1 MRSIAVKI
9 FNLPVTLERSA
20 VSSKSLP
27 RQKPENESTA
37 QFVGGAGKVAGATLI
52 GVLMLGSSVIA
63 GSLVGLAI
71 SFQNLPDVRILR
83 NYSPSETSHIYD
95 VKGKHLTSLH
105 GEANR
110 EVVPLDEVSPHL
122 KRAVMAI
129 EDGYFYAHKGVNP
142 TSVGR
147 ALRANFNKGEVS
159 EGGSTLTMQL
169 VKNLFLT
176 PEQAVT
182 RKIAEAVLALRVEQV
197 FKKNEILELYLNQI
211 YWGHNNYGAETA
223 SRSYFGKSVRDLN
236 LAESAMMAGIIQA
249 PEDLT
254 PFYNMKLATT
264 RQHVVLQ
271 RMRDLQW
278 ITPEEEK
285 QARAYKIKLGK
296 ITSFQGSEIPYVT
309 EAIVKELTKR
319 FGRDAILKGG
329 LRIQSSIDT
338 KMQRVAEDT
347 VNRSYRTG
355 ADQMA
360 LVAVDPRTHYVKAMV
375 GGLDYKKSQY
385 NRATQALRQPGSA
398 FKPFVYYA
406 AFASGKYGP
415 DSTIVDSP
423 VGYPDGDEMY
433 YPQNYDR
440 SFAGAMSMRR
450 ALEQSRNIPAVK
462 LGQEVGLNKVIEICR
477 SLGIKSP
484 IEPVISLPL
493 GAVDV
498 TPLEMATAYATL
510 ANNGWHSDPTLIV
523 QATDSKGGMVLDNRP
538 KLRLVLDPW
547 AAAATN
553 EIMQGVVNNG
563 TATSAQIGRPVA
575 GKTGTTSSEKDI
587 WFVGSVPQLSAA
599 VWVGNDDNTPLG
611 SGATG
616 GTVVAP
622 IWRDFMSQAVRDL
635 PVESFRPSS
644 DFQKP

>member
-1 MRSIAVKI
+1 M
-9 FNLPVTLERSA
+9 
-20 VSSKSLP
+20 SSNTLP
-27 RQKPENESTA
+27 RKTNENESTA
-37 QFVGGAGKVAGATLI
+37 QFVGGASKVAGATLV
-52 GVLMLGSSVIA
+52 GVLMLSSSLVA
-63 GSLVGLAI
+63 GALVGLAI

-83 NYSPSETSHIYD
+83 NYTPSETTHIYD
-95 VKGKHLTSLH
+95 VKGKPLTSLH

-110 EVVPLDEVSPHL
+110 EVVPLDEISPHL
-122 KRAVMAI
+122 KRSVMAI
-129 EDGYFYAHKGVNP
+129 EDSYFYDHKGVNV
-142 TSVGR
+142 TSAGR
-147 ALRANFNKGEVS
+147 ALRANFNRGETS

-169 VKNLFLT
+169 VKNLFLS
-176 PEQAVT
+176 PERAFT
-182 RKIAEAVLALRVEQV
+182 RKLAEAVLALRVEQV

-223 SRSYFGKSVRDLN
+223 SQSYFGKSVRDLN

-249 PEDLT
+249 PEDLS
-254 PFYNMKLATT
+254 PFRDMKSATE

-271 RMRDLQW
+271 RMRDLKW

-309 EAIVKELTKR
+309 EAIVKEVEKK
-319 FGRDAILKGG
+319 FGRDALLKGG

-338 KMQRVAEDT
+338 KLQRIAEET
-347 VNRSYRTG
+347 VRRSYRSG

-375 GGLDYKKSQY
+375 GGIDYKKSQY

-415 DSTIVDSP
+415 DSTIMDSP

-440 SFAGAMSMRR
+440 SFAGAMSLRR
-450 ALEQSRNIPAVK
+450 ALEMSRNVPAVR

-484 IEPVISLPL
+484 IEPVTSLPL

-510 ANNGWHSDPTLIV
+510 ANNGWHSDPTLIIQV
-523 QATDSKGGMVLDNRP
+523 TDSKGGMVLDNRP

-547 AAAATN
+547 SAAATN
-553 EIMQGVVNNG
+553 ELMQGVVNRG
-563 TATSAQIGRPVA
+563 TATAAQLGRPVA

-587 WFVGSVPQLSAA
+587 WFVGSVPQLSTA

-616 GTVVAP
+616 GMVVAP

-635 PVESFRPSS
+635 PVENFRPPS

>member
-1 MRSIAVKI
+1 MSS
-9 FNLPVTLERSA
+9 NTLS
-20 VSSKSLP
+20 
-27 RQKPENESTA
+27 QNNNENESTA

-52 GVLMLGSSVIA
+52 GVLMLSSSLVA
-63 GSLVGLAI
+63 GGLVGLAI

-83 NYSPSETSHIYD
+83 NYTPSETTYIYD

-110 EVVPLDEVSPHL
+110 EVVPLDEISPHL
-122 KRAVMAI
+122 KRSVMAI
-129 EDGYFYAHKGVNP
+129 EDSYFYAHKGVNV
-142 TSVGR
+142 TSAGR
-147 ALRANFNKGEVS
+147 ALKANFSRGETS

-169 VKNLFLT
+169 VKNLFLS
-176 PEQAVT
+176 PERAFT
-182 RKIAEAVLALRVEQV
+182 RKLAEAVLALRVEQV

-223 SRSYFGKSVRDLN
+223 SQSYFGKSVRDLN

-249 PEDLT
+249 PEDLS
-254 PFYNMKLATT
+254 PFRNMKAATA

-271 RMRDLQW
+271 RMKDLKW
-278 ITPEEEK
+278 ITAKEEK
-285 QARAYKIKLGK
+285 QARDYKIKLGK
-296 ITSFQGSEIPYVT
+296 ITSFQGSEMPYVT
-309 EAIVKELTKR
+309 EAIVKEVEKK
-319 FGRDAILKGG
+319 FGRDTVLKGG

-338 KMQRVAEDT
+338 KLQRIAEET
-347 VNRSYRTG
+347 VRQSYRAG

-375 GGLDYKKSQY
+375 GGIDYKKSQY

-415 DSTIVDSP
+415 DSTIMDSP
-423 VGYPDGDEMY
+423 VGYPDGDDMY

-440 SFAGAMSMRR
+440 SFGGAMSLRR
-450 ALEQSRNIPAVK
+450 ALEMSRNVPAVK
-462 LGQEVGLNKVIEICR
+462 LGQEVGLNKVIEVCR

-510 ANNGWHSDPTLIV
+510 ANSGWHSDPTLIV
-523 QATDSKGGMVLDNRP
+523 QVTDSKGGMVLDNRP

-553 EIMQGVVNNG
+553 ELMQGVVNRG
-563 TATSAQIGRPVA
+563 TGSAAQLGRPTA
-575 GKTGTTSSEKDI
+575 GKTGTTSAEKDI
-587 WFVGSVPQLSAA
+587 WFVGSVPQLSTA

-616 GTVVAP
+616 GMVAAP
-622 IWRDFMSQAVRDL
+622 IWRNFMSQAVRDL

>member
-1 MRSIAVKI
+1 
-9 FNLPVTLERSA
+9 
-20 VSSKSLP
+20 VSSNTLSHNNN
-27 RQKPENESTA
+27 ENESTA
-37 QFVGGAGKVAGATLI
+37 QFVGGASKVAGATLI
-52 GVLMLGSSVIA
+52 GVLMLSSSLVA
-63 GSLVGLAI
+63 GGLVGLAI

-83 NYSPSETSHIYD
+83 NYTPSETTYIYD
-95 VKGKHLTSLH
+95 MKGKHLASLH

-110 EVVPLDEVSPHL
+110 EVVPLDEISPHL

-129 EDGYFYAHKGVNP
+129 EDSFFYSHKGVNV
-142 TSVGR
+142 TSAGR
-147 ALRANFNKGEVS
+147 ALKANFSRGETS

-176 PEQAVT
+176 PERAFT
-182 RKIAEAVLALRVEQV
+182 RKLAEAVLALRVEQV

-223 SRSYFGKSVRDLN
+223 SQSYFGKSVRDLN

-249 PEDLT
+249 PEDLS
-254 PFYNMKLATT
+254 PFRNMKAATA

-271 RMRDLQW
+271 RMRELKW
-278 ITPEEEK
+278 ITEKEEK
-285 QARAYKIKLGK
+285 QARDYKIKLGK
-296 ITSFQGSEIPYVT
+296 ITSFQSSEMPYVT
-309 EAIVKELTKR
+309 ESIVKEVEKK
-319 FGRDAILKGG
+319 FGRDTVLKGG

-338 KMQRVAEDT
+338 KLQRVAEET
-347 VNRSYRTG
+347 VRQSYRAG

-375 GGLDYKKSQY
+375 GGIDYKKSQY
-385 NRATQALRQPGSA
+385 NRATQAHRQPGSA
-398 FKPFVYYA
+398 FKPFVYYTA
-406 AFASGKYGP
+406 LASGKYVP
-415 DSTIVDSP
+415 DSTIMDSP

-440 SFAGAMSMRR
+440 SFGGAMSLRR
-450 ALEQSRNIPAVK
+450 ALEMSRNVPAVK
-462 LGQEVGLNKVIEICR
+462 LGQAVGLNKVIEVCR

-523 QATDSKGGMVLDNRP
+523 QVTDSKGGMVLDNRP

-553 EIMQGVVNNG
+553 ELMQGVVNRG
-563 TATSAQIGRPVA
+563 TGSAAQLGRPTA

-587 WFVGSVPQLSAA
+587 WFVGSVPQLATA
-599 VWVGNDDNTPLG
+599 VWIGNDDNTTLG

-616 GTVVAP
+616 GGVAAP
-622 IWRDFMSQAVRDL
+622 IWRNFMSQAVRDL
-635 PVESFRPSS
+635 PVESFRPPS

>member
-1 MRSIAVKI
+1 MSS
-9 FNLPVTLERSA
+9 NTLSH
-20 VSSKSLP
+20 KNN
-27 RQKPENESTA
+27 ENESTA

-52 GVLMLGSSVIA
+52 GVLMLSSSLVA
-63 GSLVGLAI
+63 GGLVGLAI

-83 NYSPSETSHIYD
+83 NYTPSETTYIYD

-110 EVVPLDEVSPHL
+110 EVVPLDEISPHL

-129 EDGYFYAHKGVNP
+129 EDSYFYSHKGVNV
-142 TSVGR
+142 TSAGR
-147 ALRANFNKGEVS
+147 ALKANFSRGETS

-169 VKNLFLT
+169 VKNLFLS
-176 PEQAVT
+176 PERAFT
-182 RKIAEAVLALRVEQV
+182 RKLAEAVLALRVEQV

-223 SRSYFGKSVRDLN
+223 SQSYFGKSVRDLN

-249 PEDLT
+249 PEDLS
-254 PFYNMKLATT
+254 PFRDMKAATV

-271 RMRDLQW
+271 RMRELQW
-278 ITPEEEK
+278 ITEKEEK
-285 QARAYKIKLGK
+285 QARDYKIKLGK
-296 ITSFQGSEIPYVT
+296 ITSFQGSEMPYVT
-309 EAIVKELTKR
+309 EAIVKEVEKK
-319 FGRDAILKGG
+319 FGRDTVLKGG

-338 KMQRVAEDT
+338 KLQRIAEET
-347 VNRSYRTG
+347 VRQSYRAG

-375 GGLDYKKSQY
+375 GGIDYKKSQY
-385 NRATQALRQPGSA
+385 NRSTQARRQPGSA
-398 FKPFVYYA
+398 FKPFVYYS
-406 AFASGKYGP
+406 AFASGKYVP
-415 DSTIVDSP
+415 DSTIMDSP

-440 SFAGAMSMRR
+440 SFGGAMTLRR
-450 ALEQSRNIPAVK
+450 ALEMSRNVPAVK
-462 LGQEVGLNKVIEICR
+462 LGQEVGLNKVIEVCR

-498 TPLEMATAYATL
+498 TPLEMVTAYATL

-523 QATDSKGGMVLDNRP
+523 QVTDSKGGLVLDNRP

-547 AAAATN
+547 SAAATN
-553 EIMQGVVNNG
+553 ELMQGVVNRG
-563 TATSAQIGRPVA
+563 TASAAQLGRPVA

-587 WFVGSVPQLSAA
+587 WFVGSVPQLSTA
-599 VWVGNDDNTPLG
+599 VWIGNDDNTPLG

-616 GTVVAP
+616 GMVAAP
-622 IWRDFMSQAVRDL
+622 IWRNFMSQAVRDL
-635 PVESFRPSS
+635 PVESFRPPS

>member
-1 MRSIAVKI
+1 M
-9 FNLPVTLERSA
+9 
-20 VSSKSLP
+20 SSNTLP
-27 RQKPENESTA
+27 RKNNENESTA
-37 QFVGGAGKVAGATLI
+37 QFVGGASKVAGATLI
-52 GVLMLGSSVIA
+52 GVLMLSSSLVA
-63 GSLVGLAI
+63 GALVGLAI

-83 NYSPSETSHIYD
+83 NYTPSETTHIYD
-95 VKGKHLTSLH
+95 VNGKHLTSLH

-110 EVVPLDEVSPHL
+110 EVVPLDEISPHL
-122 KRAVMAI
+122 KRSVMAI
-129 EDGYFYAHKGVNP
+129 EDSYFYAHKGVNA
-142 TSVGR
+142 TSAGR
-147 ALRANFNKGEVS
+147 ALKANFNRGETS

-169 VKNLFLT
+169 VKNLFLS
-176 PEQAVT
+176 PERAFT
-182 RKIAEAVLALRVEQV
+182 RKLAEAVLALRVEQV

-223 SRSYFGKSVRDLN
+223 SQSYFGKSVRDLN

-249 PEDLT
+249 PEDLS
-254 PFYNMKLATT
+254 PFRDIKSATT

-271 RMRDLQW
+271 RMRDLKW

-285 QARAYKIKLGK
+285 QARDYKIKLGK

-309 EAIVKELTKR
+309 EAIVKEVEKK
-319 FGRDAILKGG
+319 FGRDALLKGG

-338 KMQRVAEDT
+338 KLQRIAEET
-347 VNRSYRTG
+347 VRQSYRSG

-375 GGLDYKKSQY
+375 GGIDYKKSQY

-415 DSTIVDSP
+415 DSTIMDSP

-440 SFAGAMSMRR
+440 SFTGAISLRR
-450 ALEQSRNIPAVK
+450 ALEMSRNVPAVK

-523 QATDSKGGMVLDNRP
+523 QVTDSKGGMVLDNRP

-547 AAAATN
+547 SAAATN
-553 EIMQGVVNNG
+553 ELMQGVVNRG
-563 TATSAQIGRPVA
+563 TATAAQLGRPVA

-587 WFVGSVPQLSAA
+587 WFVGSVPQLSTA

-616 GTVVAP
+616 GMVAAP
-622 IWRDFMSQAVRDL
+622 IWRNFMSQAVRDL
-635 PVESFRPSS
+635 PVESFRPPS

>member
-1 MRSIAVKI
+1 M
-9 FNLPVTLERSA
+9 
-20 VSSKSLP
+20 SSKTFP
-27 RQKPENESTA
+27 RPNPKNESTA

-52 GVLMLGSSVIA
+52 GVLMLGSSVVA
-63 GSLVGLAI
+63 GGLVGLAI

-129 EDGYFYAHKGVNP
+129 EDSYFYAHKGVNV
-142 TSVGR
+142 TSTGR
-147 ALRANFNKGEVS
+147 ALRANFNKGETS

-176 PEQAVT
+176 PERAVT
-182 RKIAEAVLALRVEQV
+182 RKLAEAVLALRVEQV

-236 LAESAMMAGIIQA
+236 LAESAMMAGVIQA
-249 PEDLT
+249 PEDLS
-254 PFYNMKLATT
+254 PFYNMNAATT

-271 RMRDLQW
+271 RMRELQW
-278 ITPEEEK
+278 ITPEEEQ
-285 QARAYKIKLGK
+285 QARDYKIKLGK

-309 EAIVKELTKR
+309 EAIVKELTKK
-319 FGRDAILKGG
+319 FGRDALLKGG

-338 KMQRVAEDT
+338 KMQRIAEDT

-406 AFASGKYGP
+406 AFASGKYTP
-415 DSTIVDSP
+415 DSTIVDEP
-423 VGYPDGDEMY
+423 MHYPDGDEMY

-440 SFAGAMSMRR
+440 SFAGAMTMRR
-450 ALEQSRNIPAVK
+450 ALEMSRNVPAVK

-523 QATDSKGGMVLDNRP
+523 QATDSKGAMVLDNRP

-553 EIMQGVVNNG
+553 ELMQGVVNRG

-587 WFVGSVPQLSAA
+587 WFVGSVPQLSTA
-599 VWVGNDDNTPLG
+599 VWVGNDDNTTLG

-635 PVESFRPSS
+635 PVENFRPPS

>member
-1 MRSIAVKI
+1 MSS
-9 FNLPVTLERSA
+9 NTLSHNNN
-20 VSSKSLP
+20 
-27 RQKPENESTA
+27 ENESTA

-52 GVLMLGSSVIA
+52 GVLMLSSSLVA
-63 GSLVGLAI
+63 GGLVGLAI

-83 NYSPSETSHIYD
+83 NYTPSETTYIYD

-110 EVVPLDEVSPHL
+110 EVVPLDEISPHL

-129 EDGYFYAHKGVNP
+129 EDSFFYSHKGVNV
-142 TSVGR
+142 TSAGR
-147 ALRANFNKGEVS
+147 ALKANFSRGETS

-169 VKNLFLT
+169 VKNLFLS
-176 PEQAVT
+176 PERAFT
-182 RKIAEAVLALRVEQV
+182 RKLAEAVLALRVEQV

-223 SRSYFGKSVRDLN
+223 SQSYFGKSVRDLN

-249 PEDLT
+249 PEDLS
-254 PFYNMKLATT
+254 PFRNMKGATA

-271 RMRDLQW
+271 RMRDLKW
-278 ITPEEEK
+278 ITPDEEK
-285 QARAYKIKLGK
+285 QARNYKIKLGK
-296 ITSFQGSEIPYVT
+296 ITSFQGSEMPYVT
-309 EAIVKELTKR
+309 EAIVKEVEKK
-319 FGRDAILKGG
+319 FGRDTVLKGG

-338 KMQRVAEDT
+338 KLQRVAEET
-347 VNRSYRTG
+347 VRQSYRAG

-375 GGLDYKKSQY
+375 GGIDYKKSQY

-415 DSTIVDSP
+415 DSTIMDSP

-440 SFAGAMSMRR
+440 SFGGAMSLRR
-450 ALEQSRNIPAVK
+450 ALEMSRNVPAVK

-523 QATDSKGGMVLDNRP
+523 QVTDSKGGMVLDNRP

-553 EIMQGVVNNG
+553 ELMQGVVNRGTG
-563 TATSAQIGRPVA
+563 TAAQLGRPTA
-575 GKTGTTSSEKDI
+575 GKTGTTSAEKDI
-587 WFVGSVPQLSAA
+587 WFVGSVPQLSTA

-616 GTVVAP
+616 GMVAAP
-622 IWRDFMSQAVRDL
+622 IWRNFMSQAVRDL

>member
-1 MRSIAVKI
+1 M
-9 FNLPVTLERSA
+9 
-20 VSSKSLP
+20 SSKTFPKHKS
-27 RQKPENESTA
+27 EDESTV
-37 QFVGGAGKVAGATLI
+37 QFLGGVTKVAGGTL
-52 GVLMLGSSVIA
+52 LGLILLTSSVVA
-63 GSLVGLAI
+63 GGLVGLAI
-71 SFQNLPDVRILR
+71 SFRNLPDVRVLR
-83 NYSPSETSHIYD
+83 NYAPSETTHIYD

-110 EVVPLDEVSPHL
+110 EVVPLDEISPHL
-122 KRAVMAI
+122 KRSVLAI
-129 EDGYFYAHKGVNP
+129 EDSYFSSHVGVNAN
-142 TSVGR
+142 SIGR
-147 ALRANFNKGEVS
+147 AAKANFAKGETV

-176 PEQAVT
+176 QQRAVT

-197 FKKNEILELYLNQI
+197 FKKNEIFEMYLNQI

-223 SRSYFGKSVRDLN
+223 SQSYFGKSVRELN
-236 LAESAMMAGIIQA
+236 LAESAMMAGVIQA
-249 PEDLT
+249 PEDLS
-254 PFYNMKLATT
+254 PFFNLPGAIR
-264 RQHVVLQ
+264 RQHIVLQ
-271 RMRDLQW
+271 RMKELQW
-278 ITPEEEK
+278 ITEAEEK

-296 ITSFQGSEIPYVT
+296 ISSFQGSEIPYVT
-309 EAIVKELTKR
+309 EAIVQELTKKL
-319 FGRDAILKGG
+319 GREAIFKGG

-338 KMQRVAEDT
+338 RLQRLAEDT
-347 VNRSYRTG
+347 VRRSYRSG

-360 LVAVDPRTHYVKAMV
+360 LVSVDPRTHYIKAMV
-375 GGLDYKKSQY
+375 GGVDYKKSQY

-406 AFASGKYGP
+406 AFASGKYAP
-415 DSTIVDSP
+415 DTTIMDSP
-423 VGYPDGDEMY
+423 VGYPDGYDMY

-440 SFAGAMSMRR
+440 SFGGGMTLRR
-450 ALEQSRNIPAVK
+450 ALEMSRNVPAVK

-498 TPLEMATAYATL
+498 TPLEMATAYATIG
-510 ANNGWHSDPTLIV
+510 NNGWHADPTLIV
-523 QATDSKGGMVLDNRP
+523 QATDSKGGMVIDNRP

-553 EIMQGVVNNG
+553 ELMQGVVTRG
-563 TATSAQIGRPVA
+563 TATSAQLGRPVA

-587 WFVGSVPQLSAA
+587 WFVGMVPQLATA
-599 VWVGNDDNTPLG
+599 VWAGNDDNTTLG

-616 GTVVAP
+616 GVVMAP

-635 PVESFRPSS
+635 PVESFRPPS
-644 DFQKP
+644 DFPKP

>member
-1 MRSIAVKI
+1 MSS
-9 FNLPVTLERSA
+9 NTLSHNNN
-20 VSSKSLP
+20 
-27 RQKPENESTA
+27 ENESTA
-37 QFVGGAGKVAGATLI
+37 QFVGGVGKVAGATLI
-52 GVLMLGSSVIA
+52 GVLMLSSSLVA
-63 GSLVGLAI
+63 GGLVGLAI

-83 NYSPSETSHIYD
+83 NYTPSETTYIYD
-95 VKGKHLTSLH
+95 VKGKHLASLH

-110 EVVPLDEVSPHL
+110 EVVPLDEISPHL

-129 EDGYFYAHKGVNP
+129 EDSFFYSHKGVNV
-142 TSVGR
+142 TSAGR
-147 ALRANFNKGEVS
+147 ALKANFSRGETS

-176 PEQAVT
+176 PERAFT
-182 RKIAEAVLALRVEQV
+182 RKLAEAVLALRVEQV

-223 SRSYFGKSVRDLN
+223 SQSYFGKSVRDLN

-249 PEDLT
+249 PEDLS
-254 PFYNMKLATT
+254 PFRNMKAATA

-271 RMRDLQW
+271 RMRELKW
-278 ITPEEEK
+278 ITEKEEK
-285 QARAYKIKLGK
+285 QARDYKIKLGK
-296 ITSFQGSEIPYVT
+296 ITSFQSSEMPYVT
-309 EAIVKELTKR
+309 EAIVKEVEKK
-319 FGRDAILKGG
+319 FGRDTVLKGG

-338 KMQRVAEDT
+338 KLQRVAEET
-347 VNRSYRTG
+347 VRQSYRAG

-375 GGLDYKKSQY
+375 GGIDYKKSEY
-385 NRATQALRQPGSA
+385 NRATQAHRQPGSA
-398 FKPFVYYA
+398 FKPFVYYTA
-406 AFASGKYGP
+406 LASGKYVP
-415 DSTIVDSP
+415 DSTIMDSP

-440 SFAGAMSMRR
+440 SFGGAMSLRR
-450 ALEQSRNIPAVK
+450 ALEMSRNVPAVK
-462 LGQEVGLNKVIEICR
+462 LGQAVGLNKVIEVCR

-523 QATDSKGGMVLDNRP
+523 QVTDSKGGMVLDNRP

-553 EIMQGVVNNG
+553 ELMQGVVNHG
-563 TATSAQIGRPVA
+563 TGVPAQLGRPTA

-587 WFVGSVPQLSAA
+587 WFVGSVPQLATA
-599 VWVGNDDNTPLG
+599 VWIGNDDNTTLG

-616 GTVVAP
+616 GGVAAP
-622 IWRDFMSQAVRDL
+622 IWRNFMSQAVRDL
-635 PVESFRPSS
+635 PVESFRPPS

>member
-1 MRSIAVKI
+1 
-9 FNLPVTLERSA
+9 
-20 VSSKSLP
+20 VSSNTLSHNNN
-27 RQKPENESTA
+27 ENESTA
-37 QFVGGAGKVAGATLI
+37 QFVGGASKVAGATLI
-52 GVLMLGSSVIA
+52 GVLMLSSSLVA
-63 GSLVGLAI
+63 GGLVGLAI

-83 NYSPSETSHIYD
+83 NYTPSETTYIYD
-95 VKGKHLTSLH
+95 MKGKHLASLH

-110 EVVPLDEVSPHL
+110 EVVPLDEISPHL

-129 EDGYFYAHKGVNP
+129 EDSFFYSHKGVNL
-142 TSVGR
+142 TSAGR
-147 ALRANFNKGEVS
+147 ALKANFSRGETS

-176 PEQAVT
+176 PERAFT
-182 RKIAEAVLALRVEQV
+182 RKLAEAVLALRVEQV

-223 SRSYFGKSVRDLN
+223 SQSYFGKSVRDLN

-249 PEDLT
+249 PEDLS
-254 PFYNMKLATT
+254 PFRNMKAATA

-271 RMRDLQW
+271 RMRELKW
-278 ITPEEEK
+278 ITEKEEK
-285 QARAYKIKLGK
+285 QARDYKIKLGK
-296 ITSFQGSEIPYVT
+296 ITSFQSSEMPYVT
-309 EAIVKELTKR
+309 ESIVKEVEKK
-319 FGRDAILKGG
+319 FGRDTVLKGG

-338 KMQRVAEDT
+338 KLQRVAEET
-347 VNRSYRTG
+347 VRQSYRAG

-375 GGLDYKKSQY
+375 GGIDYKKSQY
-385 NRATQALRQPGSA
+385 NRATQAHRQPGSA
-398 FKPFVYYA
+398 FKPFVYYTA
-406 AFASGKYGP
+406 LASGKYVP
-415 DSTIVDSP
+415 DSTIMDSP

-440 SFAGAMSMRR
+440 SFGGAMSLRR
-450 ALEQSRNIPAVK
+450 ALEMSRNVPAVK
-462 LGQEVGLNKVIEICR
+462 LGQAVGLNKVIEVCR

-523 QATDSKGGMVLDNRP
+523 QVTDSKGGMVLDNRP

-553 EIMQGVVNNG
+553 ELMQGVVNRG
-563 TATSAQIGRPVA
+563 TGSAAQLGRPTA

-587 WFVGSVPQLSAA
+587 WFVGSVPQLATA
-599 VWVGNDDNTPLG
+599 VWIGNDDNTTLG

-616 GTVVAP
+616 GGVAAP
-622 IWRDFMSQAVRDL
+622 IWRNFMSQAVRDL
-635 PVESFRPSS
+635 PVESFRPPS

>member
-1 MRSIAVKI
+1 
-9 FNLPVTLERSA
+9 
-20 VSSKSLP
+20 VSSNTPP
-27 RQKPENESTA
+27 RPQSIPRRSESESTA

-52 GVLMLGSSVIA
+52 GVLMLSSSLVA
-63 GSLVGLAI
+63 GALVGLAL

-83 NYSPSETSHIYD
+83 NYSPSETSHIFD

-110 EVVPLDEVSPHL
+110 EVVPLDEISPHL
-122 KRAVMAI
+122 KRSVMAI
-129 EDGYFYAHKGVNP
+129 EDSYFYSHKGVNI
-142 TSVGR
+142 TSTGR
-147 ALRANFNKGEVS
+147 ALKANFNRGETT
-159 EGGSTLTMQL
+159 EGGSTVTMQL
-169 VKNLFLT
+169 VKNLFLS
-176 PEQAVT
+176 PERAVT

-197 FKKNEILELYLNQI
+197 FQKNEILELYLNQI

-223 SRSYFGKSVRDLN
+223 SQSYFGKSVRDLN
-236 LAESAMMAGIIQA
+236 LAESAMMAGVIQA
-249 PEDLT
+249 PEELS
-254 PFYNMKLATT
+254 PFYNIKAATE

-271 RMRDLQW
+271 RMVDLKW
-278 ITPEEEK
+278 ISPQEQQK
-285 QARAYKIKLGK
+285 AKDYKIKLGK

-309 EAIVKELTKR
+309 EAIVKEVTKK
-319 FGRDAILKGG
+319 FGRDALLKGG

-338 KMQRVAEDT
+338 KMQRIAEDT

-375 GGLDYKKSQY
+375 GGIDYKKSQY
-385 NRATQALRQPGSA
+385 NRATQAIRQPGSA
-398 FKPFVYYA
+398 FKPIVYYA

-415 DSTIVDSP
+415 DSTVMDSP
-423 VGYPDGDEMY
+423 VGYQDGDEMY

-440 SFAGAMSMRR
+440 SFAGAMSMRQ
-450 ALEQSRNIPAVK
+450 ALSTSRNIPAVR
-462 LGQEVGLNKVIEICR
+462 LGQEVGLNKVIEVCR

-484 IEPVISLPL
+484 MIPVISLPL

-510 ANNGWHSDPTLIV
+510 ANNGWHADPTLII
-523 QATDSKGGMVLDNRP
+523 QATDSKGAMVLDNRP

-547 AAAATN
+547 SAAATN
-553 EIMQGVVNNG
+553 DIMQSVVNNG
-563 TATSAQIGRPVA
+563 TGKSAHLGRPTA

-587 WFVGSVPQLSAA
+587 WFVGSVPQLATA
-599 VWVGNDDNTPLG
+599 VWVGNDDNTTLG
-611 SGATG
+611 AGATG

-635 PVESFRPSS
+635 PVENFRPPS

>member
-1 MRSIAVKI
+1 M
-9 FNLPVTLERSA
+9 
-20 VSSKSLP
+20 SSNTLP
-27 RQKPENESTA
+27 RKNNENESTA
-37 QFVGGAGKVAGATLI
+37 QFVGGASKVAGATLI
-52 GVLMLGSSVIA
+52 GVLMLSSSLVA
-63 GSLVGLAI
+63 GALVGLAI

-83 NYSPSETSHIYD
+83 NYTPSETTHIYD
-95 VKGKHLTSLH
+95 VNGKHLTSLH

-110 EVVPLDEVSPHL
+110 EVVPLDEISPHL
-122 KRAVMAI
+122 KRSVMAI
-129 EDGYFYAHKGVNP
+129 EDSYFYAHKGVNA
-142 TSVGR
+142 TSAGR
-147 ALRANFNKGEVS
+147 ALKANFNRGETS

-169 VKNLFLT
+169 VKNLFLS
-176 PEQAVT
+176 PERAFT
-182 RKIAEAVLALRVEQV
+182 RKLAEAVLALRVEQV

-223 SRSYFGKSVRDLN
+223 SQSYFGKSVRDLN

-249 PEDLT
+249 PEDLS
-254 PFYNMKLATT
+254 PFRDIKSATT

-271 RMRDLQW
+271 RMRDLKW

-285 QARAYKIKLGK
+285 QARDYKIKLGK

-309 EAIVKELTKR
+309 EAIVKEVEKK
-319 FGRDAILKGG
+319 FGRDALLKGG

-338 KMQRVAEDT
+338 KLQRIAEET
-347 VNRSYRTG
+347 VRQSYRSG

-375 GGLDYKKSQY
+375 GGIDYKKSQY

-415 DSTIVDSP
+415 DSTIMDSP

-440 SFAGAMSMRR
+440 SFAGAISLRR
-450 ALEQSRNIPAVK
+450 ALEMSRNVPAVK

-523 QATDSKGGMVLDNRP
+523 QVTDSKGGMVLDNRP

-547 AAAATN
+547 SAAATN
-553 EIMQGVVNNG
+553 ELMQGVVNRG
-563 TATSAQIGRPVA
+563 TATAAQLGRPVA

-587 WFVGSVPQLSAA
+587 WFVGSVPQLSTA

-616 GTVVAP
+616 GMVVAP

-635 PVESFRPSS
+635 PVESFRPPS

>member
-1 MRSIAVKI
+1 M
-9 FNLPVTLERSA
+9 
-20 VSSKSLP
+20 SSNTLP
-27 RQKPENESTA
+27 REKKESTA
-37 QFVGGAGKVAGATLI
+37 QFVGGASKVAGATLI
-52 GVLMLGSSVIA
+52 GVLMLSSSLVA
-63 GSLVGLAI
+63 GALVGLAI

-83 NYSPSETSHIYD
+83 SYTPSETTYIYD

-110 EVVPLDEVSPHL
+110 EVVPLDEISPHL
-122 KRAVMAI
+122 KRSVMAI
-129 EDGYFYAHKGVNP
+129 EDSYFYDHQGVNV
-142 TSVGR
+142 TSAGR
-147 ALRANFNKGEVS
+147 ALKANFSRGQTS

-169 VKNLFLT
+169 VKNLFLS
-176 PEQAVT
+176 PERAFT
-182 RKIAEAVLALRVEQV
+182 RKLAEAVLALRVEQV

-223 SRSYFGKSVRDLN
+223 SQSYFGKSVRDLN

-249 PEDLT
+249 PEDLS
-254 PFYNMKLATT
+254 PFRDMKSATT

-271 RMRDLQW
+271 RMLDLKW

-285 QARAYKIKLGK
+285 QARDYKIKLGK
-296 ITSFQGSEIPYVT
+296 ITSFQGSEMPYVT
-309 EAIVKELTKR
+309 EAIVKEVEKK
-319 FGRDAILKGG
+319 FGRDTVLKGG

-338 KMQRVAEDT
+338 KLQRIAEET
-347 VNRSYRTG
+347 VRQSYRSG

-375 GGLDYKKSQY
+375 GGIDYKKSQY

-415 DSTIVDSP
+415 DSTIMDSP
-423 VGYPDGDEMY
+423 VGYPDGYEMY

-440 SFAGAMSMRR
+440 SFGGAMSLRR
-450 ALEQSRNIPAVK
+450 ALEMSRNVPAVK

-523 QATDSKGGMVLDNRP
+523 QITDSKGGMVLDNRP

-553 EIMQGVVNNG
+553 ELMQGVVNRG
-563 TATSAQIGRPVA
+563 TGVAAQLGRPTA

-587 WFVGSVPQLSAA
+587 WFVGSVPQLATA
-599 VWVGNDDNTPLG
+599 VWIGNDDNTTLG

-616 GTVVAP
+616 GGVAAP
-622 IWRDFMSQAVRDL
+622 IWRNFMSQAVRDL
-635 PVESFRPSS
+635 PVESFRPPS

>member
-1 MRSIAVKI
+1 MSS
-9 FNLPVTLERSA
+9 NTLP
-20 VSSKSLP
+20 SKNN
-27 RQKPENESTA
+27 ENESTA
-37 QFVGGAGKVAGATLI
+37 QFVGGASKVAGATLI
-52 GVLMLGSSVIA
+52 GVLMLSSSLVA
-63 GSLVGLAI
+63 GALVGLAI

-83 NYSPSETSHIYD
+83 NYTPSETTHIYD

-110 EVVPLDEVSPHL
+110 EVVPLDEISPHL
-122 KRAVMAI
+122 KRSVMAI
-129 EDGYFYAHKGVNP
+129 EDSYFYAHKGVNA
-142 TSVGR
+142 TSAGR
-147 ALRANFNKGEVS
+147 ALKANFNRGETS

-169 VKNLFLT
+169 VKNLFLS
-176 PEQAVT
+176 PERAFT
-182 RKIAEAVLALRVEQV
+182 RKLAEAVLALRVEQV

-223 SRSYFGKSVRDLN
+223 SQSYFGKSVRDLN

-249 PEDLT
+249 PEDLS
-254 PFYNMKLATT
+254 PFRDMKSATT

-271 RMRDLQW
+271 RMRDLKW

-285 QARAYKIKLGK
+285 QARDYKIKLGK

-309 EAIVKELTKR
+309 EAIVKEVEKK
-319 FGRDAILKGG
+319 FGRDALLKGG

-338 KMQRVAEDT
+338 KLQRIAEET
-347 VNRSYRTG
+347 VRQSYRAG

-375 GGLDYKKSQY
+375 GGIDYKKSQY

-415 DSTIVDSP
+415 DSTIMDSQ

-440 SFAGAMSMRR
+440 SFGGSMTLRR
-450 ALEQSRNIPAVK
+450 ALEMSRNIPAVK

-498 TPLEMATAYATL
+498 TPLEIATAYATL

-523 QATDSKGGMVLDNRP
+523 QVTDSKGGMVLDNRP

-547 AAAATN
+547 SAAATN
-553 EIMQGVVNNG
+553 ELMQGVVNRGTG
-563 TATSAQIGRPVA
+563 TAAQLGRPAA

-587 WFVGSVPQLSAA
+587 WFVGSVPQLATA
-599 VWVGNDDNTPLG
+599 VWIGNDDNTPLG

-616 GTVVAP
+616 GMVAAP
-622 IWRDFMSQAVRDL
+622 IWRNFMSQAVRDL

>member
-1 MRSIAVKI
+1 MSS
-9 FNLPVTLERSA
+9 NTLSHNNN
-20 VSSKSLP
+20 
-27 RQKPENESTA
+27 ENESTA

-52 GVLMLGSSVIA
+52 GVLMLSSSLVA
-63 GSLVGLAI
+63 GGLVGLAI

-83 NYSPSETSHIYD
+83 NYTPSETTYIYD

-110 EVVPLDEVSPHL
+110 EVVPLDEISPHL

-129 EDGYFYAHKGVNP
+129 EDSFFYSHKGVNV
-142 TSVGR
+142 TSAGR
-147 ALRANFNKGEVS
+147 ALKANFSRGETS

-169 VKNLFLT
+169 VKNLFLS
-176 PEQAVT
+176 PERAFT
-182 RKIAEAVLALRVEQV
+182 RKLAEAVLALRVEQV

-223 SRSYFGKSVRDLN
+223 SQSYFGKSVRDLN

-249 PEDLT
+249 PEDLS
-254 PFYNMKLATT
+254 PFRNMKGATA

-271 RMRDLQW
+271 RMRDLKW
-278 ITPEEEK
+278 ITPDEEK
-285 QARAYKIKLGK
+285 QARNYKIKLGK
-296 ITSFQGSEIPYVT
+296 ITSFQGSEMPYVT
-309 EAIVKELTKR
+309 EAIVKEVEKK
-319 FGRDAILKGG
+319 FGRDTVLKGG

-338 KMQRVAEDT
+338 KLQRVAEET
-347 VNRSYRTG
+347 VRQSYRAG

-375 GGLDYKKSQY
+375 GGIDYKKSQY

-415 DSTIVDSP
+415 DSTIMDSP
-423 VGYPDGDEMY
+423 VGYPDGYEMY

-440 SFAGAMSMRR
+440 SFGGAMSLRR
-450 ALEQSRNIPAVK
+450 ALEMSRNVPAVK

-523 QATDSKGGMVLDNRP
+523 QVTDSKGGMVLDNRP

-553 EIMQGVVNNG
+553 ELMQGVVNRGTG
-563 TATSAQIGRPVA
+563 TAAQLGRPTA
-575 GKTGTTSSEKDI
+575 GKTGTTSAEKDI
-587 WFVGSVPQLSAA
+587 WFVGSVPQLSTA

-616 GTVVAP
+616 GMVAAP
-622 IWRDFMSQAVRDL
+622 IWRNFMSQAVRDL

>member
-1 MRSIAVKI
+1 MSS
-9 FNLPVTLERSA
+9 NTLSHNNN
-20 VSSKSLP
+20 
-27 RQKPENESTA
+27 ENESTA

-52 GVLMLGSSVIA
+52 GVLMLTSSLVA
-63 GSLVGLAI
+63 GALVGLAI

-83 NYSPSETSHIYD
+83 NYTPSETTHIYD

-110 EVVPLDEVSPHL
+110 EVVPLDEISPHL
-122 KRAVMAI
+122 KRSVMAI
-129 EDGYFYAHKGVNP
+129 EDSFFYSHKGVNI
-142 TSVGR
+142 TSAGR
-147 ALRANFNKGEVS
+147 ALKANFSRGETS
-159 EGGSTLTMQL
+159 EGGSTVTMQL
-169 VKNLFLT
+169 VKNLFLS
-176 PEQAVT
+176 PERAFT
-182 RKIAEAVLALRVEQV
+182 RKLAEAVLALRVEQV

-223 SRSYFGKSVRDLN
+223 SQSYFGKSVRDLN

-249 PEDLT
+249 PENLS
-254 PFYNMKLATT
+254 PFRDMKAATA

-271 RMRDLQW
+271 RMKDLKW
-278 ITPEEEK
+278 ITAKEEK
-285 QARAYKIKLGK
+285 QARDYKIKLGK

-309 EAIVKELTKR
+309 EAIVKEVEKK
-319 FGRDAILKGG
+319 FGRDAVLKGG

-338 KMQRVAEDT
+338 KLQRIAEET
-347 VNRSYRTG
+347 VRQSYRAG

-375 GGLDYKKSQY
+375 GGIDYKKSQY

-415 DSTIVDSP
+415 DSTIMDSP
-423 VGYPDGDEMY
+423 VGYPDGYEMY

-440 SFAGAMSMRR
+440 SFGGAMSLRR
-450 ALEQSRNIPAVK
+450 ALEMSRNVPAVK
-462 LGQEVGLNKVIEICR
+462 LGQEIGLNKVIEICR

-493 GAVDV
+493 GSVDV

-523 QATDSKGGMVLDNRP
+523 QITDSKGGMVLDNRP

-547 AAAATN
+547 SAAATN
-553 EIMQGVVNNG
+553 ELMQGVVNRGTG
-563 TATSAQIGRPVA
+563 TAAQLGRPTA
-575 GKTGTTSSEKDI
+575 GKTGTTSAEKDI
-587 WFVGSVPQLSAA
+587 WFVGAVPQLSTA

-616 GTVVAP
+616 GMVAAP
-622 IWRDFMSQAVRDL
+622 IWRNFMSQAVRDL
-635 PVESFRPSS
+635 PVERFRPPS
-644 DFQKP
+644 DFQAP

>member
-1 MRSIAVKI
+1 M
-9 FNLPVTLERSA
+9 
-20 VSSKSLP
+20 SSNTLP
-27 RQKPENESTA
+27 RKNNENESTA
-37 QFVGGAGKVAGATLI
+37 QFVGGASKVAGATLI
-52 GVLMLGSSVIA
+52 GVLMLSSSLVA
-63 GSLVGLAI
+63 GALVGLAI

-83 NYSPSETSHIYD
+83 NYTPSETTHIYD

-110 EVVPLDEVSPHL
+110 EVVPLDEISPHL

-129 EDGYFYAHKGVNP
+129 EDSYFYAHKGVNV
-142 TSVGR
+142 TSAGR
-147 ALRANFNKGEVS
+147 ALRANFNRGETS

-169 VKNLFLT
+169 VKNLFLS
-176 PEQAVT
+176 PERVFT
-182 RKIAEAVLALRVEQV
+182 RKLAEAVLALRVEQV

-223 SRSYFGKSVRDLN
+223 SQSYFGKSVRDLN

-254 PFYNMKLATT
+254 PLRGDTKSATT

-271 RMRDLQW
+271 RMRELNW
-278 ITPEEEK
+278 ITAEEEK
-285 QARAYKIKLGK
+285 QARDYKIKFGK
-296 ITSFQGSEIPYVT
+296 VTSFQGSEIPYVT
-309 EAIVKELTKR
+309 EAIVKEVEKK
-319 FGRDAILKGG
+319 FGRDALLKGG

-338 KMQRVAEDT
+338 KLQRIAEET
-347 VNRSYRTG
+347 VRQSYRSG

-375 GGLDYKKSQY
+375 GGIDYKKSQY

-415 DSTIVDSP
+415 DSTIMDSP

-440 SFAGAMSMRR
+440 SFAGGMSLRR
-450 ALEQSRNIPAVK
+450 ALEMSRNVPAVK

-523 QATDSKGGMVLDNRP
+523 QVTDSKGGMVLDNRP

-547 AAAATN
+547 SAAATN
-553 EIMQGVVNNG
+553 ELMQGVVNRG
-563 TATSAQIGRPVA
+563 TATAAQLGRPVA

-587 WFVGSVPQLSAA
+587 WFVGSVPQLSTA

-616 GTVVAP
+616 GMVVAP

-635 PVESFRPSS
+635 PVESFRPPS

>member
-1 MRSIAVKI
+1 
-9 FNLPVTLERSA
+9 
-20 VSSKSLP
+20 
-27 RQKPENESTA
+27 
-37 QFVGGAGKVAGATLI
+37 
-52 GVLMLGSSVIA
+52 
-63 GSLVGLAI
+63 
-71 SFQNLPDVRILR
+71 
-83 NYSPSETSHIYD
+83 
-95 VKGKHLTSLH
+95 
-105 GEANR
+105 
-110 EVVPLDEVSPHL
+110 
-122 KRAVMAI
+122 VMAI
-129 EDGYFYAHKGVNP
+129 EDSFFYSHKGVNV
-142 TSVGR
+142 TSAGR
-147 ALRANFNKGEVS
+147 ALKANFSRGETS

-176 PEQAVT
+176 PERAFT
-182 RKIAEAVLALRVEQV
+182 RKLAEAVLALRVEQV

-223 SRSYFGKSVRDLN
+223 SQSYFGKSVRDLN

-249 PEDLT
+249 PEDLS
-254 PFYNMKLATT
+254 PFRNMKAATA

-271 RMRDLQW
+271 RMRDLKW
-278 ITPEEEK
+278 ITEKEEK
-285 QARAYKIKLGK
+285 QARDYKIKLGK
-296 ITSFQGSEIPYVT
+296 ITSFQSSEMPYVT
-309 EAIVKELTKR
+309 ESIVKEVEKK
-319 FGRDAILKGG
+319 FGRDTVLKGG

-338 KMQRVAEDT
+338 KLQRVAEET
-347 VNRSYRTG
+347 VRQSYRAG

-375 GGLDYKKSQY
+375 GGIDYKKSEY
-385 NRATQALRQPGSA
+385 NRATQAHRQPGSA
-398 FKPFVYYA
+398 FKPFVYYTA
-406 AFASGKYGP
+406 LASGKYVP
-415 DSTIVDSP
+415 DSTIIDSP

-440 SFAGAMSMRR
+440 SFGGAMTLRR
-450 ALEQSRNIPAVK
+450 ALEMSRNVPAVK
-462 LGQEVGLNKVIEICR
+462 LGQAVGLNKVIEVCR

-523 QATDSKGGMVLDNRP
+523 QVTDSKGGMVLDNRP

-553 EIMQGVVNNG
+553 ELMQGVVNHG
-563 TATSAQIGRPVA
+563 TGVAAQLGRPTA
-575 GKTGTTSSEKDI
+575 GKTGTTSAEKDI
-587 WFVGSVPQLSAA
+587 WFVGSVPQLATA
-599 VWVGNDDNTPLG
+599 VWIGNDDNTTLG

-616 GTVVAP
+616 GGVAAP
-622 IWRDFMSQAVRDL
+622 IWRNFMSQAVRDL
-635 PVESFRPSS
+635 PVENFRPPS